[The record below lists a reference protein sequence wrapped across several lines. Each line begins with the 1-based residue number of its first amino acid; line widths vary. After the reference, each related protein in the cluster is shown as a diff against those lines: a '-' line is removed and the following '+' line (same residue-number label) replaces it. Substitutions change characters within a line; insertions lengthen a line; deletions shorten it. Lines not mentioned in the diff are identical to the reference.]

1 MICNSKIWEWC
12 VSRFYHFKKKFNILL
27 YKFILFIMNDR
38 YIKFESQK
46 KNADDCA
53 IRAMMKL
60 TDRDWITCYD
70 ELCDLGRKKK
80 RMPNEWKIIELWLK
94 NHGYIKRSFG
104 KLHKGQHRLT
114 VSEFVKQHN
123 NGHFLLNLRGHV
135 VACINGFY
143 YDSWDC
149 GYCKV
154 LTYYE
159 LV

>member
-1 MICNSKIWEWC
+1 MD
-12 VSRFYHFKKKFNILL
+12 
-27 YKFILFIMNDR
+27 DR

-60 TDRDWITCYD
+60 TNRDWITCYD
-70 ELCDLGRKKK
+70 ELCNLGRKKK
-80 RMPNEWKIIELWLK
+80 RMPNEWKIIEIWLK

-104 KLHKGQHRLT
+104 KLHKGQRRMT
-114 VSEFVKQHN
+114 VNEFSKKFD
-123 NGHFLLNLRGHV
+123 NGYFLLNLRGHV

-159 LV
+159 LTK